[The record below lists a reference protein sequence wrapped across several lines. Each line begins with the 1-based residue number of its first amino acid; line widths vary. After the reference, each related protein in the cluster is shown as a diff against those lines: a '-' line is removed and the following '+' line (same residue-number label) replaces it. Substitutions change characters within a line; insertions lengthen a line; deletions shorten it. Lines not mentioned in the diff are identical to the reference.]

1 MNKILL
7 ITTGGT
13 LACTM
18 GENGLTPTM
27 TGNDIL
33 KYSKHP
39 EADIT
44 VLDCE
49 LIDSSVMTDR
59 QRDEIADII
68 WENRDRYDS
77 FVITHGTDS
86 MSYTAAYLE
95 CALKNFDK
103 SIIITGAQY
112 PLGTPDTDAEDN
124 LNLAIKTA
132 LQGYWGVCIAF
143 ADKLIPAKTAV
154 KIDTERKDAFVS
166 SDEKYL
172 TAPTAKPAEQPV
184 RNRENHSVAL
194 IYITPALTNSLLLA
208 SGDCEKIIV
217 LALGAGGMLKSHEAV
232 LDKLHNELG
241 KKIYLKSQCMYGDI
255 EALYEAH
262 SGTKKFIP
270 VNGSSIEWA
279 VCAAKFDII

>member
-68 WENRDRYDS
+68 CDILEDINNR
-77 FVITHGTDS
+77 IK
-86 MSYTAAYLE
+86 E
-95 CALKNFDK
+95 
-103 SIIITGAQY
+103 IIT
-112 PLGTPDTDAEDN
+112 
-124 LNLAIKTA
+124 
-132 LQGYWGVCIAF
+132 
-143 ADKLIPAKTAV
+143 
-154 KIDTERKDAFVS
+154 
-166 SDEKYL
+166 
-172 TAPTAKPAEQPV
+172 
-184 RNRENHSVAL
+184 
-194 IYITPALTNSLLLA
+194 IT
-208 SGDCEKIIV
+208 V
-217 LALGAGGMLKSHEAV
+217 
-232 LDKLHNELG
+232 
-241 KKIYLKSQCMYGDI
+241 
-255 EALYEAH
+255 
-262 SGTKKFIP
+262 
-270 VNGSSIEWA
+270 
-279 VCAAKFDII
+279 

>member
-86 MSYTAAYLE
+86 MAYTAAYLE

-172 TAPTAKPAEQPV
+172 TAPIAKPAEQPA

-241 KKIYLKSQCMYGDI
+241 KKIYLKSHCMYGDI
-255 EALYEAH
+255 ETLYEAH
-262 SGTKKFIP
+262 SGAKKFIP